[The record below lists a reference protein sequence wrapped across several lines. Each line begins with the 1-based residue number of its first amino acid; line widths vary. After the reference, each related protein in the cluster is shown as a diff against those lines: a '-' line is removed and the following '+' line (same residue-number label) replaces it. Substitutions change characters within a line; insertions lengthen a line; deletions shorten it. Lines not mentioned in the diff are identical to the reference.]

1 MDDLLK
7 ELEELDSIMET
18 KRSADALYLD
28 YLDSDSVSFEKK
40 LEKLIEVPGYIMSD
54 IITKH
59 FNHINTARESRLYL
73 LLSTVSQ
80 DLLGKLKDDVSKMT
94 EIKFELEEPKMR
106 ELGIGEK
113 YTNDDLREFHS
124 NKNEYKK
131 AYEIYRDLALTRGR
145 IKEFLHTNYTVNI
158 YGDQTVSLDSPY
170 IYFTF
175 FELDE
180 KSLEIFIKEVV
191 TTRFTELELVKRIY
205 IDNSVHTS
213 YPAEFKAKKVKFFF
227 NNDEDME
234 VFHANAMHILEALF
248 LKYKLMRTT
257 MAKTDSIFGKYNV
270 AEKDSTFNL
279 NNTIAAPFTV
289 ANLNNTLGNHIPYLP
304 EEDEEVEVPISDC
317 YFAYEN
323 DRLVIVDKEYFDK
336 NSTIR
341 YIKNLTLSDMPM
353 SGMVKLDDFVY
364 SVNKE
369 VIDYIDTN
377 AEYNDELL
385 KYLSYTEAQIDKI
398 NDLVSRLSHNP
409 ADINFDVTIK
419 HNTSNDKI
427 FVYVGMGDDDCTEH
441 IGDISAFTD
450 LELNSTNR
458 VVFNSEE
465 CVQESVYEYVGTK
478 TVDELYQYF
487 ENAAYFT
494 NFAEPCEINSDNIC
508 TIGYVPNT
516 PTDIYLIGTC
526 RENHTSSVELD
537 DDYTDVDIF
546 INNKEVASLAT
557 DGFVTILEKGDLYGF
572 FKEYQDKYDIS
583 NMSGAISIIRI
594 VDNVGSPELRYVDN
608 QGYNLLDENTD
619 TEDFIAHNYDNGRD
633 FQLHLNAVSF
643 EEVDI
648 ESLCDELM
656 SDFSDEQKETI
667 EIFKDEYDIDIT
679 ENWFAV
685 SLQKGDIGDFDSTPD
700 QIWVCFNAQENEY
713 FDVSMSAFLSEPLK
727 YDLSQQAGQVY
738 RYTGSLSITELKRE
752 FEKSKF
758 FTKVTIDNTYDG
770 GEKEDYSNN
779 EDFFQT
785 QTLTS
790 TPTSQSVILSN
801 DEKLKLA
808 QRFHFLLLTKISIE
822 KSGDMSAVEKTF
834 RLYENKFKDIST
846 TGTLDKYEYDY
857 LNNLPDVNS
866 GAYSN
871 HIDIY
876 TKYMYN
882 NSPYFTHADISDVL
896 KFQKVQ

>member
-1 MDDLLK
+1 MDDLLR
-7 ELEELDSIMET
+7 ELEELDGVLET

-124 NKNEYKK
+124 SKNEYKK

-145 IKEFLHTNYTVNI
+145 IKEFLHTNYTANI

-336 NSTIR
+336 NSTLR

-409 ADINFDVTIK
+409 SEINFDVTIK

-458 VVFNSEE
+458 VVFNNEE

-487 ENAAYFT
+487 ENTTHFT
-494 NFAEPCEINSDNIC
+494 NFAEPCEINSDNIF

-526 RENHTSSVELD
+526 RENHASSVELD

-572 FKEYQDKYDIS
+572 FKEYQDKYDDIS

-608 QGYNLLDENTD
+608 QGYNLLDEKTD
-619 TEDFIAHNYDNGRD
+619 TEDFIAHNYNNGCD

-648 ESLCDELM
+648 DSLCDELM
-656 SDFSDEQKETI
+656 TEFSDEQKEAI
-667 EIFKDEYDIDIT
+667 EIFKKEYDIDIT
-679 ENWFAV
+679 ENWFTV
-685 SLQKGDIGDFDSTPD
+685 HLRKGDLGDPDSTPE
-700 QIWVCFNAQENEY
+700 QIWVCFQPEENCY
-713 FDVSMSAFLSEPLK
+713 FDVDVSSFYKDVVDISYMAQQSGPDYK
-727 YDLSQQAGQVY
+727 YM
-738 RYTGSLSITELKRE
+738 GSLNINQLKRE
-752 FEKSKF
+752 FDKSKF
-758 FTKVTIDNTYDG
+758 FPKVIIDADS
-770 GEKEDYSNN
+770 KEDVNV
-779 EDFFQT
+779 EK
-785 QTLTS
+785 LPTS
-790 TPTSQSVILSN
+790 SPLVVTTSQSVVLSN
-801 DEKLKLA
+801 DEKMKLA

-846 TGTLDKYEYDY
+846 TGTLDKAEYDY

-882 NSPYFTHADISDVL
+882 NSPYFTHADISDIL
-896 KFQKVQ
+896 KFQK